1 MSKNLYF
8 EDEII
13 QEKFSMAMI
22 KRMVQYASAY
32 KKEYKRVISL
42 LIATSLFSLV
52 PVGLNKLIIDYVLPK
67 NGVLREDYVPIA
79 TILLSMW
86 ITLSLGSVIS
96 NYFTSA
102 ASTRLGN
109 SVICDLRK
117 DMFEKLMKLG
127 FDYYDSRPTGKIL
140 VRITNYTDEI
150 ADFFVN
156 DMTRI
161 TVNVFMMIMS
171 FICIVVIEKRL
182 ALVVILVCVPLIAG
196 VWCLSKALYKRVCVE
211 RNKHSNRTAFV
222 AEDISGLEVIKA
234 FNRETLNEEIHE
246 NLSEQVVK
254 AFMATTRFREIFYP
268 MTHGV
273 IRVIC
278 SIILYAVALL
288 IIDNQI
294 GKVLTLGSVVAVTT
308 YMQMFSENVYTIC
321 QRLQKITNLT
331 SNIERVFDV
340 LDTDINIVDRKD
352 AKDLGEIEGNVSFD
366 HVTFSYNST
375 KNVLSDINIDIKSGE
390 MIALVGPTGGG
401 KTTFVSLINRF
412 YDVTEGAVKI
422 DGIDIRDVKQKSLR
436 EKVGVMMQ
444 DTFLFSGEIIEN
456 IRFAKPDA
464 TDEECMEAAKKVFA
478 HNFIEKMPEGYHTV
492 ISSQSTQLSGGE
504 KQLLSFAR
512 LMLADPKVII
522 LDEAT
527 SNIDSE
533 TEGMIQEMF
542 KEVLKG
548 RTSFVIA
555 HRLSTIKN
563 ADRILYI
570 DNEQIVE
577 QGTHGELLQK
587 KGKYYKL
594 VMQKS
599 E

>member
-1 MSKNLYF
+1 
-8 EDEII
+8 
-13 QEKFSMAMI
+13 MAMI